1 MKRLAVL
8 FSQKFYK
15 STKLESFNRQETR
28 NKKQLQIKSCKLLS
42 RDKSKTTNQIV
53 ICFLHNSA
61 RDKGSILLFV
71 NASISRLIK
80 AIHGFVWIRHVTNV
94 GRGSCVDE
102 YSFFFRHSVYRSLFG
117 TNIFHR
123 SGPSTMPQMPSSFAY
138 RPVASFNK

>member
-102 YSFFFRHSVYRSLFG
+102 YSFFFQAFGIPKFVWHQHLPSIRSIDDASDAIQFR
-117 TNIFHR
+117 I
-123 SGPSTMPQMPSSFAY
+123 SSRCF
-138 RPVASFNK
+138 FQ